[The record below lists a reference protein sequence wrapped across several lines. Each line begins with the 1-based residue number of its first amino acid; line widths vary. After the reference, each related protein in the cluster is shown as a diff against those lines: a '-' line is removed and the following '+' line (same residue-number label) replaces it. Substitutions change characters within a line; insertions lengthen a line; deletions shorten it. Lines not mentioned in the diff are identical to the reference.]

1 MQNDLIV
8 RNEII
13 HGLRAAL
20 ELQELVQPGVT
31 KLEEIIR
38 IIQSQLPSEREEA
51 LRIIDQLR
59 NWVEQR

>member
-20 ELQELVQPGVT
+20 ELQELVQPDVT
-31 KLEEIIR
+31 TPEETSR
-38 IIQSQLPSEREEA
+38 KPTTKRKRRGASYH
-51 LRIIDQLR
+51 
-59 NWVEQR
+59 

>member
-20 ELQELVQPGVT
+20 ELQELVQP
-31 KLEEIIR
+31 K
-38 IIQSQLPSEREEA
+38 ERA
-51 LRIIDQLR
+51 KKRGKR
-59 NWVEQR
+59 K